1 MGKYIISNPAILS
14 GMPVIKGD
22 VELKLAI
29 ILAVVDT
36 IGVTTSNIE
45 TKSKPQRE
53 HWKKFRKESIIGMTH
68 G

>member
-53 HWKKFRKESIIGMTH
+53 YWKKF
-68 G
+68 